1 MPYAILRFSKHKG
14 HPARSIQAHHER
26 EKETYKSNP
35 DIDMSRTC
43 DNVHLVTPV
52 HSYAQEINI
61 RIKNSG
67 CRTRKDS
74 TRFVDTLITASHE
87 FFLGKEKSEIT
98 RFFKRSLEFIQK
110 RILPDRIFSAVI
122 HLDEK
127 TPHLHLCFVPL
138 TEDNR
143 LSAKEILGNRAAL
156 SKWQD
161 DFYDYMRVFYPELE
175 RGVSSNLTHKKH
187 LPVSVFKAA
196 RKLQAMQIEIE
207 ELLEN
212 TNVFNSSKNSKKAL
226 QLIEEWVPMVETFQT
241 KVNMLNQ
248 SLKESEQSKK
258 LLTRELKLQNSEA
271 NGYKYDLIIIKHELE
286 RMKRLYD
293 RVPQDI
299 RKQIENKQKSKERNR

>member
-14 HPARSIQAHHER
+14 NPARSIQAHHER
-26 EKETYKSNP
+26 EKALYKSNP

-52 HSYAQEINI
+52 HSYMQEINI
-61 RIKNSG
+61 RIKKSG

-74 TRFVDTLITASHE
+74 TRFVDTLITASPE
-87 FFLGKEKSEIT
+87 FFCGKKKTEIIQ
-98 RFFKRSLEFIQK
+98 FFKRSLEFMK
-110 RILPDRIFSAVI
+110 KKILPDRIFSAVI

-143 LSAKEILGNRAAL
+143 LSAKEILGNRATL

-161 DFYDYMRVFYPELE
+161 DFYEHMRVFYPELE
-175 RGVSSNLTHKKH
+175 RGISSNLTNKKH
-187 LPVSVFKAA
+187 LPARVFKAA
-196 RKLQAMQIEIE
+196 RKLQTMQIQIE
-207 ELLEN
+207 ELLDN

-226 QLIEEWVPMVETFQT
+226 QLIEEWVPMVTTFQT
-241 KVNMLNQ
+241 NVNMLNQ
-248 SLKESEQSKK
+248 SLKESEESKK
-258 LLTRELKLQNSEA
+258 LLKRELRLQNSEV
-271 NGYKYDLIIIKHELE
+271 NGYKYDLIIIRRELD

-293 RVPQDI
+293 KVPQDI
-299 RKQIENKQKSKERNR
+299 RKQIENKQRLRERNR